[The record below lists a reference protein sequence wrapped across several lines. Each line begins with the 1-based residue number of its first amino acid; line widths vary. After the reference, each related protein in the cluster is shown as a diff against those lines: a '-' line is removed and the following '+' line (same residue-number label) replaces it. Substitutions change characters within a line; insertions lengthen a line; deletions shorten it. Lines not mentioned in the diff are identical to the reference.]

1 MTETTNEQREETV
14 TTEAVH
20 DETNALSA
28 ARAEQPRDFHALI
41 LSSCGGPEGQEDVIP
56 FLRNVTAGRGIPDER
71 LEEVATHYRANGG
84 VSPINAQNRALRDA
98 LEAELSRRGI
108 ELPVL
113 LANRNWDPYVADV
126 LRECHERGYTDL
138 LVMATSAYSGYSS
151 CRQYREDYG
160 VGLEETGLQDVMHVE
175 KIRQY
180 YDSEGFLRPYAR
192 KLRESLEALRERTDG
207 GALRVLFTTHSVPMT
222 DANAAGPE
230 RMDFEGDSAYVAQHL
245 AAARWIVE
253 QVGEPMRDVEW
264 ELVYQSRSGPPSV
277 PWLEPDI
284 CDVIETLPEQGV
296 TGVAVVPLGFVS
308 DHMEVLWDLDTE
320 ARDAAAQAHLEFE
333 RIPTAG
339 TDPDFVSALVDL
351 VEQRLGTPSAP
362 PRVSV
367 CSQGTWFDACAPD
380 CCVKVLRG
388 QAEPKPTIAQRPV
401 GEPIPVG
408 LDQDNGVVYR

>member
-1 MTETTNEQREETV
+1 MTEIRDDQ
-14 TTEAVH
+14 
-20 DETNALSA
+20 TNALSA
-28 ARAEQPRDFHALI
+28 ARSAAPHDFQALI
-41 LSSCGGPEGQEDVIP
+41 LSSFGGPEGQEDVIP
-56 FLRNVTAGRGIPDER
+56 FLRNVTRGRGIPDER

-98 LEAELSRRGI
+98 LEAELARRGI

-160 VGLEETGLQDVMHVE
+160 VGLEETGLQDQMHVE

-192 KLRESLEALRERTDG
+192 KLRDSLQALRSRTDG
-207 GALRVLFTTHSVPMT
+207 GLRVLFTTHSVPMT
-222 DANAAGPE
+222 DANAAGPQ

-253 QVGEPMRDVEW
+253 QVGEEMADVEW
-264 ELVYQSRSGPPSV
+264 ELVYQSRSGPPSM

-284 CDVIETLPEQGV
+284 CDVIESLPEQGV

-320 ARDAAAQAHLEFE
+320 ARDAAAEAQLEFE

-339 TDPDFVSALVDL
+339 TDPEFVAALVDL
-351 VEQRLGTPSAP
+351 VEQRLGTPTAP
-362 PRVSV
+362 PRISA
-367 CSQGTWFDACAPD
+367 CSRGTWFDECASD
-380 CCVKVLRG
+380 CCVKVLHGRD
-388 QAEPKPTIAQRPV
+388 EPRPTIAQRPQ
-401 GEPIPVG
+401 GEPIPVD
-408 LDQDNGVVYR
+408 LDADGGVVLR

>member
-1 MTETTNEQREETV
+1 MTDTR
-14 TTEAVH
+14 
-20 DETNALSA
+20 ETNALIA
-28 ARAEQPRDFHALI
+28 ERANAPHSFDALI
-41 LSSCGGPEGQEDVIP
+41 LSSFGGPEGQEDVIP
-56 FLRNVTAGRGIPDER
+56 FLRNVTRGRGIPDER

-98 LEAELSRRGI
+98 LEAELRRRGV

-126 LRECHERGYTDL
+126 LRESHERGYRDL
-138 LVMATSAYSGYSS
+138 LVLATSAYSGYSS

-160 VGLEETGLQDVMHVE
+160 VGLEETGLQDELHVE

-180 YDSEGFLRPYAR
+180 YDSEGFLRPYAT
-192 KLRESLEALRERTDG
+192 KLRDSLLALRERTDG
-207 GALRVLFTTHSVPMT
+207 PLRVLFTTHSVPMT

-253 QVGEPMRDVEW
+253 QVGEPMAGVEW
-264 ELVYQSRSGPPSV
+264 ELVYQSRSGPPQV

-284 CDVIETLPEQGV
+284 CDVIEGLPAQGV

-320 ARDAAAQAHLEFE
+320 ARDAAAEAQLEFE

-339 TDPDFVSALVDL
+339 TDPEFVAALADL

-362 PRVSV
+362 PRVSA
-367 CSQGTWFDACAPD
+367 CAQGTWFDTCAPD
-380 CCVKVLRG
+380 CCVKVLHG
-388 QAEPKPTIAQRPV
+388 QSEPRPTIAQRPV

-408 LDQDNGVVYR
+408 LDENGEVIHR